1 MTGQPVFR
9 QNQAGP
15 GFLRRSAMLK
25 IKTLKTTAA
34 ALLVSMGMTSLPVQA
49 AMISTEEAVQ
59 LTSPVMSERTA
70 VNALMARAD
79 VQAELARFG
88 VDPALAAERV
98 AALSD
103 AEVAS
108 LHQRV
113 QEAAA
118 GGNVVGA
125 IVFIFIVLLITDIL
139 GLTKVFPFTRSV
151 R

>member
-1 MTGQPVFR
+1 MM
-9 QNQAGP
+9 N
-15 GFLRRSAMLK
+15 
-25 IKTLKTTAA
+25 IKVLKTTAA
-34 ALLVSMGMTSLPVQA
+34 VLLVSMGMVSLPAQA

-59 LTSPVMSERTA
+59 MAMPAGSERAA

-108 LHQRV
+108 LYQRV
-113 QEAAA
+113 QSETA
-118 GGNVVGA
+118 GGSSVLGV
-125 IVFIFIVLLITDIL
+125 IVFIFVLLLITDIL
-139 GLTKVFPFTRSV
+139 GLTKIFPFTRSV